1 MKRLRLREAD
11 ELVSDGAWFS
21 DPDRVIGGVGAD
33 RDPKVFVFNPLLS
46 ADLGWSLDSRS
57 LLWLLTAH
65 YHWPQMGTC
74 VAVWIPITTRASL
87 RDGSQGPVLT

>member
-11 ELVSDGAWFS
+11 ELVSDGAWLS

-46 ADLGWSLDSRS
+46 ADLGCVSGLTESPLAPDGPLPLASNGNVRRCLDSHHHPRV
-57 LLWLLTAH
+57 
-65 YHWPQMGTC
+65 P
-74 VAVWIPITTRASL
+74 P
-87 RDGSQGPVLT
+87 